1 MAERA
6 LLWVCR
12 GKSDEVAMMG
22 EPKFSRSRTQTP
34 THPWKQARIDE
45 EHALKEKYGLKKT
58 GGMREIWREKS
69 ALRRHRNQAMK
80 LIGRVDASEGHYA
93 KEKDQLLESLFSKG
107 LLVSG
112 ADIGDVLEINVE
124 HMLSRRLQ
132 SVVYYR
138 GLAPSMRAARNLIV
152 HGHIRIGNQRLT
164 VPGYH
169 IIKEEEE
176 HLQYSSNSPYADPD
190 HPFRKDIDQRRLSAS
205 EEDEG
210 GFVQEDDGPSE
221 KFVEQIKKGAEAA
234 PTVDDTI
241 PKEVE

>member
-1 MAERA
+1 
-6 LLWVCR
+6 
-12 GKSDEVAMMG
+12 MG

-45 EHALKEKYGLKKT
+45 EHALKEKYGLKKV

-80 LIGRVDASEGHYA
+80 LIGRVDATEGHYA
-93 KEKDQLLESLFSKG
+93 KERQQLLDSLYRKG
-107 LLVSG
+107 LLQSG

-132 SVVYYR
+132 SVAYYR

-152 HGHIRIGNQRLT
+152 HGHVCIGNQRMT

-169 IIKEEEE
+169 VLKEEEDL
-176 HLQYSSNSPYADPD
+176 LQYSPSSPFADSE
-190 HPFRKDIDQRRLSAS
+190 HRFRQDLEQRRVSGMEHAEDS
-205 EEDEG
+205 GEELERGEG
-210 GFVQEDDGPSE
+210 EEFIEQVKKDAE
-221 KFVEQIKKGAEAA
+221 KA

-241 PKEVE
+241 PEKEVE

>member
-93 KEKDQLLESLFSKG
+93 KEKNQLLESLFSKG

-176 HLQYSSNSPYADPD
+176 HLQYSSNSSYADPD